1 MRLPIPEE
9 STIGTFSRFTTK
21 SRIPVAIASLH
32 RARNSSR
39 LSPKAS
45 LPSTVRMAVVPC
57 FFNRVG
63 IGEHDTPFSH
73 PPPKACA
80 ELQLKQHARFA
91 LFKPLVAQLQRSG
104 DDAARG
110 VSSAALSVLPQAP
123 WHWLLR
129 SAECELE

>member
-1 MRLPIPEE
+1 MRLQIPEE

-21 SRIPVAIASLH
+21 SRIPVVTASLH

-73 PPPKACA
+73 PPPKARA
-80 ELQLKQHARFA
+80 ELQLKQHAQFA
-91 LFKPLVAQLQRSG
+91 LFKPLLAQLHRTRHHP
-104 DDAARG
+104 APR
-110 VSSAALSVLPQAP
+110 VSSPPVSPFPQP
-123 WHWLLR
+123 PCH
-129 SAECELE
+129 